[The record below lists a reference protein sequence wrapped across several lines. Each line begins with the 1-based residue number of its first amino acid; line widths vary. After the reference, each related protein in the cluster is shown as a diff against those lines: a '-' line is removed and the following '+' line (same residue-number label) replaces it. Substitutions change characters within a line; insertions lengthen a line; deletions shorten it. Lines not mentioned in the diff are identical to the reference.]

1 MKIRADF
8 VTNSSSVSYVL
19 TMHKEMIDCHV
30 RFLEGCLS
38 EESQKVI
45 ARLQDLMLKDGT
57 RSMIEGEEIYTMKIK
72 FSTDET
78 LTKDIIDSEGE
89 KFDFSALS
97 DDELWSYIYGE
108 YIMNGHICS
117 LSGFGATQVET
128 Y

>member
-19 TMHKEMIDCHV
+19 TMHKEMVDVHV
-30 RFLEGCLS
+30 RFWQGCLS
-38 EESQKVI
+38 EEKQKVI
-45 ARLQDLMLKDGT
+45 DRLYNLMLKDGT

-72 FSTDET
+72 FGTDET
-78 LTKDIIDSEGE
+78 LTKDIIDSQGE
-89 KFDFSALS
+89 EFDFSALS
-97 DDELWSYIYGE
+97 DDELWSYICGE

-117 LSGFGATQVET
+117 LSGFGVTQVET

>member
-19 TMHKEMIDCHV
+19 TMHKDMVDVHV
-30 RFLEGCLS
+30 KARASYLS
-38 EESQKVI
+38 EEKQKVI
-45 ARLQDLMLKDGT
+45 DQLRDLMLKDGT

-72 FSTDET
+72 FGTDET
-78 LTKDIIDSEGE
+78 LTKDSFDSHDKE
-89 KFDFSALS
+89 FDFSALS
-97 DDELWSYIYGE
+97 DDELWSYICGE

-117 LSGFGATQVET
+117 LSGFGVTQVET